1 MNVLTIGILV
11 IKKPFSQIWMLP
23 IFIFINFRE
32 EKQANTLKKKEQWG
46 KGEGG
51 GESSKDFLIIIFFK
65 NIIYRVNQ
73 VCLCPLWNFR
83 HNLY

>member
-32 EKQANTLKKKEQWG
+32 EKQANTLKKRAM
-46 KGEGG
+46 GEGGGG